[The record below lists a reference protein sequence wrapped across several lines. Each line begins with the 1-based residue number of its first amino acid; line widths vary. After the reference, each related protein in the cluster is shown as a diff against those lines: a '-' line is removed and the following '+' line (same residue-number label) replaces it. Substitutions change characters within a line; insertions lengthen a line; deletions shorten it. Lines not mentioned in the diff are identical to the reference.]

1 MSLCK
6 LLPRPPSS
14 QVKLILI
21 FQYAAE
27 NTRVDLLD
35 YLASQGIG
43 VSNLK

>member
-6 LLPRPPSS
+6 LLPRPQSS
-14 QVKLILI
+14 QGKLIFI

-35 YLASQGIG
+35 YLAGQGIG